1 MEGVNFEKLNS
12 ENFPIWKHRMKALLI
27 TKGVGDGLTDKES
40 EQSEKAL
47 ALMCLCV
54 SNEYVDLVA
63 NSESAQHAWTMLED
77 MHVGQT
83 VEIAF
88 PSLT

>member
-1 MEGVNFEKLNS
+1 MNFEKLNS

-27 TKGVGDGLTDKES
+27 TKGVGDALTNKDS

-54 SNEYVDLVA
+54 SNEYVDLTDSSVP
-63 NSESAQHAWTMLED
+63 EGR
-77 MHVGQT
+77 VGPRGT
-83 VEIAF
+83 GKGRTEGDRGDD
-88 PSLT
+88 